1 MSDDKLVL
9 VFLDLRNENSRL
21 ADMNNDF
28 HESYGRGQP
37 KPPSERS
44 TGIIFAVVG
53 VMLAVIWRNNAV
65 APWVALAAA
74 SVFAALSI
82 FAASLL
88 KPLNLIWFRFGLL
101 LHRIMNPVVM
111 FALFAL
117 VFVPAGFIMRIWS
130 DPLRSRRITENSSYW
145 IERRTVGAKSSM
157 NNQF

>member
-1 MSDDKLVL
+1 MH
-9 VFLDLRNENSRL
+9 
-21 ADMNNDF
+21 NDF

-44 TGIIFAVVG
+44 TGIMFAVVG
-53 VMLAVIWRNNAV
+53 VFVAVIWRHNV
-65 APWVALAAA
+65 VTPWVALSAA
-74 SVFAALSI
+74 SVFAALAT

-101 LHRIMNPVVM
+101 LHRIVNPVVM
-111 FALFAL
+111 FAMFAI

-145 IERRTVGAKSSM
+145 IERQRADIGSM
-157 NNQF
+157 RNQF